1 MGVENTNQ
9 VDIIGINKETGIC
22 TLTIVDSL
30 EWTDEYEHL
39 VILQEKLNTYL
50 SFKESGEI
58 YKTYTPSEGKEGKDF
73 EINIRFM
80 NPISPDCEHFLQHAS
95 KIVSD
100 AGFTLTYSVG

>member
-30 EWTDEYEHL
+30 DWTDKYEHL
-39 VILQEKLNTYL
+39 VILQEKINTYL
-50 SFKESGEI
+50 SFIESGEI
-58 YKTYTPSEGKEGKDF
+58 YKSYTPSEGKDF

-95 KIVSD
+95 QIISN
-100 AGFTLTYSVG
+100 AGFTLIYSEG